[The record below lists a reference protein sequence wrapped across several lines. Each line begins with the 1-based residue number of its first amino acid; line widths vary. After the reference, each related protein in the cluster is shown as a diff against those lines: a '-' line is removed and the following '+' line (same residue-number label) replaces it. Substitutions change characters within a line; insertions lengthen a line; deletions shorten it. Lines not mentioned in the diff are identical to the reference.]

1 MALDPR
7 ALDDLSRFLATRFAD
22 AAPRLCAR
30 AGLPIPVAP
39 SAAHWSD
46 VLAGADDDAL
56 KRLSDVL
63 AAEAPEDVTVAAAC
77 RELRGTRAA
86 LYRIAL
92 VVAFLGFASAG
103 ALYALDAQRRAAPVV
118 APPPPAREA
127 PLPTTEP
134 AVAEGEG
141 LDEADDPPPIPD
153 TRQPLDPSS
162 PLSEYGPTP
171 PPDALA
177 AASAAP
183 PAPAVQTP
191 APRERVRRPPADP
204 PVPRCDAVPGTV
216 RGWWYAGKNFTG
228 KQGQVVIVG
237 RGSKV
242 RSKAPLRTDE
252 DHRQGAV
259 LCYIPTG
266 GIVRLSGPPVDAS
279 PNGWWA
285 PFTNGDLI
293 VEEAGP
299 VPPSPSGLDRAAE
312 GSAAP
317 DAP

>member
-1 MALDPR
+1 MWDPMALDPR

-39 SAAHWSD
+39 SAAHWAD
-46 VLAGADDDAL
+46 VLANADDEAL

-92 VVAFLGFASAG
+92 VIAFLGFASAG
-103 ALYALDAQRRAAPVV
+103 ALYALDAQRRAAPVLTQPPPALE
-118 APPPPAREA
+118 APPPP
-127 PLPTTEP
+127 TEP
-134 AVAEGEG
+134 PVAEGEG
-141 LDEADDPPPIPD
+141 LDEADAPAPIPD
-153 TRQPLDPSS
+153 TRQPVDGSVTMP
-162 PLSEYGPTP
+162 EHGPTP
-171 PPDALA
+171 PRPVPA
-177 AASAAP
+177 AAAAAP
-183 PAPAVQTP
+183 PSPVVQP
-191 APRERVRRPPADP
+191 QASRAPRERARRPPPDP
-204 PVPRCDAVPGTV
+204 PVPRCDAVPGAV

-242 RSKAPLRTDE
+242 RSKAPSPTDK
-252 DHRQGAV
+252 DHRQGTV

-293 VEEAGP
+293 VEEVGP
-299 VPPSPSGLDRAAE
+299 APPASSE
-312 GSAAP
+312 AP
-317 DAP
+317 